1 MRGYADM
8 EGVEL
13 EVSASPP
20 IIRGFFKTSHGLTP
34 PGKFPDPNLCA
45 SFMDTFSIFHV
56 HKCRPQFDS
65 AKNSEWAL
73 YESYEYIWIFSIHQ
87 LTHWTLN
94 SVYLSVRSSLEA
106 IAHYF
111 SFIRRLWHFL
121 LSIFLFNFFFNLHVF
136 IYLFDTL
143 YSLSRH
149 ALNKHVLN
157 SLSYLVGMLPCS
169 IHKLKLS

>member
-8 EGVEL
+8 EGVES
-13 EVSASPP
+13 EVSAFSP
-20 IIRGFFKTSHGLTP
+20 IIRGFGLGPPSSANKTSHGLTP
-34 PGKFPDPNLCA
+34 PGKFPGPNLCA

-65 AKNSEWAL
+65 AKNSKWAV

-111 SFIRRLWHFL
+111 SFIRRFWHFL
-121 LSIFLFNFFFNLHVF
+121 FIYFSFQFFFLINMYLF
-136 IYLFDTL
+136 IYLTHYTVLVAMLWTTL
-143 YSLSRH
+143 IVCH
-149 ALNKHVLN
+149 T
-157 SLSYLVGMLPCS
+157 
-169 IHKLKLS
+169 